1 MSQIINWLC
10 LICVSLLVFEIML
23 YFCRDAIRI
32 LCKSEV
38 PRAKK
43 IRSVRVNSNNHAYEH
58 KIAK

>member
-1 MSQIINWLC
+1 MSQIMNWLC

-38 PRAKK
+38 PRVKK

>member
-1 MSQIINWLC
+1 MSRIMNWLC

-23 YFCRDAIRI
+23 YFCRDAMRI
-32 LCKSEV
+32 LCEAEI

-43 IRSVRVNSNNHAYEH
+43 VRRVSINSNNHAYEH